1 MLILLADTRKKLL
14 WLWLVFTAIIV
25 LLIFIQTLS
34 GKFEDIESKAWLW
47 AFTHLLP
54 ALLLLI
60 TAVLMNRNPSKVLL
74 SSTFRMTYIATLTYL
89 LLVLMTLLALPFAT
103 INQSIEEYFSQS
115 YMWLVPFQVILL
127 ITFGILYFKKETIF
141 RPNAAIMQEFVSKKA
156 EFAQRKGNTLQSEA
170 FELLIA
176 DDKMPEVLDLLKA
189 HLKSSTNDIVLLQSQ
204 YTEWQ
209 QQRDMNLLSADE
221 LQRTLN
227 RLMLAV
233 VSYIEKL

>member
-25 LLIFIQTLS
+25 LLIFIQTIT
-34 GKFEDIESKAWLW
+34 GKFEDIENKAWLW

-60 TAVLMNRNPSKVLL
+60 TAVLMNKNPSKVLL
-74 SSTFRMTYIATLTYL
+74 SSTFRLIFMATLTYL
-89 LLVLMTLLALPFAT
+89 LLVLMTLLAMPFAT
-103 INQSIEEYFSQS
+103 IKQSIQEYFNQS
-115 YMWLVPFQVILL
+115 YMWLVPFQVVLL
-127 ITFGILYFKKETIF
+127 ITFGILYFKKETYF
-141 RPNAAIMQEFVSKKA
+141 RPNAAIMKEFVSKKA
-156 EFAQRKGNTLQSEA
+156 EFAQRKGNTIQSEA

-189 HLKSSTNDIVLLQSQ
+189 RLKSSTNDIVLLESQ